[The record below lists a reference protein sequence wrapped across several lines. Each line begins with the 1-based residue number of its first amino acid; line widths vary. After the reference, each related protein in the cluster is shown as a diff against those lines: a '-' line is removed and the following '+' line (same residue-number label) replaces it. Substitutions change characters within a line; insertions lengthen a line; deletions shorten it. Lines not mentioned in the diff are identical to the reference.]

1 MLSFFFSIHSLLEC
15 LSSWNICWIYY
26 KNCSAFSFAGHF
38 LKFIKLLKC
47 PDYQL
52 RHKWRR
58 HPLAWRCS
66 IFCSNEMSQLH
77 CRFSTNMQLLH
88 LLQLIRFCCMF
99 IPKKYFFFGSAKPAF
114 LELLLIGN
122 TMILYL
128 GGQCNSII
136 SYHIMFLNKDFY
148 HNVIPLIM

>member
-1 MLSFFFSIHSLLEC
+1 
-15 LSSWNICWIYY
+15 
-26 KNCSAFSFAGHF
+26 
-38 LKFIKLLKC
+38 
-47 PDYQL
+47 
-52 RHKWRR
+52 
-58 HPLAWRCS
+58 
-66 IFCSNEMSQLH
+66 MSQLH

-148 HNVIPLIM
+148 HNVIPLIMQDSNFHFRTRIPCLNPVTFPFNNYHISSTTRQGFFEKPKQGSQAPPCIHIAVWYPNTGPFLFAFA